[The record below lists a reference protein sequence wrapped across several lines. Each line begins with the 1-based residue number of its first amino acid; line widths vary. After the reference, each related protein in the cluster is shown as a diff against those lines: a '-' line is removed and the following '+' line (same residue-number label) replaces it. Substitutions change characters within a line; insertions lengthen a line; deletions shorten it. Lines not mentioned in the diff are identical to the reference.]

1 MATLMPV
8 VIYAFGFVGLAAIT
22 LIPLRAW
29 LLLRPSAIRPL
40 WLSSS
45 TAKALCLSLGVLFAF
60 ALGIE
65 FKLVA
70 RLFHCLTEAYCG
82 PSRAGGWLTLA
93 ALGVV
98 YLAVEVLL
106 FVWSAVAR
114 RTTRCA
120 A

>member
-1 MATLMPV
+1 METLMPV
-8 VIYAFGFVGLAAIT
+8 VLYAFGFVGLAAIT

-29 LLLRPSAIRPL
+29 LLFRPNAVRPL
-40 WLSSS
+40 WDSSS
-45 TAKALCLSLGVLFAF
+45 AAKALCLVLGALFAV
-60 ALGIE
+60 ALGLE
-65 FKLVA
+65 LKLVA

-98 YLAVEVLL
+98 YLALEMLL
-106 FVWSAVAR
+106 FFWSVAAR
-114 RTTRCA
+114 RTTRRA